1 MNVVVAL
8 TGGVGLGV
16 ALAYWLDPDRGRR
29 RRAVAADQVVHAAH
43 KAADAAEATARDV
56 RNRSRGTV
64 AAMRSRLR
72 RDDPD
77 DVVVA
82 ERVRARL
89 GGVVRHP
96 RSIEVNVAD
105 GCVTLRG
112 PVLADE
118 VGALIRRVAAT
129 RGVSDVDNRL
139 DIHESPGDVPGLQG
153 EPGRRTGGP
162 RMAFMQ
168 EVWSPTARLIAG
180 LAGGG
185 LAVYGLRTS
194 GTLGTVAG
202 LTGLALLARGA
213 SNLELRRLIG
223 VGGGRRAI
231 DLRKT
236 LTIAAPVE
244 DVYDLW
250 SHYENFPRFMSHVR
264 EVRRLGEDRARWT
277 VAGPGGVPIQFET
290 VETQREEGSVIAWKT
305 VEGSTVAHAGVVRFE
320 PFDAGTRI
328 HVQMT
333 YNPPAGLLAHGL
345 AYLFG
350 ADPKQAMDDDLVRM
364 KSLLEDGRTRAHG
377 TRVTRDDA
385 LGT

>member
-16 ALAYWLDPDRGRR
+16 ALAYWLDPIRGRR

-72 RDDPD
+72 RDEPD

-105 GCVTLRG
+105 GCVTLSG

-118 VGALIRRVAAT
+118 VGPLIRRVAAT
-129 RGVSDVDNRL
+129 RGVSEVDNRM

-153 EPGRRTGGP
+153 EPGRRTGAP
-162 RMAFMQ
+162 PMAFMQ

-180 LAGGG
+180 VAGGG

-194 GTLGTVAG
+194 GTLGTLAG
-202 LTGLALLARGA
+202 LTGLTLLARGA

-250 SHYENFPRFMSHVR
+250 SHYESFPRFMSHVR
-264 EVRRLGEDRARWT
+264 EVRRLGDDRARWT
-277 VAGPGGVPIQFET
+277 VTGPAGVPVEFET
-290 VETQREEGSVIAWKT
+290 VETQREEGRLIAWKT

-320 PFDAGTRI
+320 PLDTGTRV

-333 YNPPAGLLAHGL
+333 YNPPAGVLAHGL

-377 TRVTRDDA
+377 ARVTRA
-385 LGT
+385 EASEA